1 MRHILSVLTVLALAL
16 SLSACDGPRPSDA
29 EIIARFRVNR
39 AQIEHLMAMMR
50 SDRVLT
56 RVDDNWTDPADPTTV
71 GISHERIAEYRR
83 ILNTIGFPRGFSYD
97 PQSGRV
103 KFMAWAVGLAG
114 SGAAKLLMYLP
125 EGPPPAP
132 LVADLDAY
140 ERPPGQTYV
149 LVYRH
154 IEGPWYLE
162 LDAN

>member
-1 MRHILSVLTVLALAL
+1 MRYILSVLTVLAVAL

-39 AQIEHLMAMMR
+39 AQIEQLMAMMR

-56 RVDDNWTDPADPTTV
+56 RVDDNWTDPEDPTTV

-83 ILNTIGFPRGFSYD
+83 ILNTIGFPRGFYYD
-97 PQSGRV
+97 PKSGRV
-103 KFMAWAVGLAG
+103 KFMAWAVGLVVG
-114 SGAAKLLMYLP
+114 GAAKSLIYLP
-125 EGPPPAP
+125 EAPPPGP

-140 ERPPGQTYV
+140 QRPPEQSYI

-162 LDAN
+162 LDAS

>member
-1 MRHILSVLTVLALAL
+1 MRHILSVLTVLAVAL
-16 SLSACDGPRPSDA
+16 SLCGCDGPRPSDA

-39 AQIEHLMAMMR
+39 AQIEQLMTMMR

-83 ILNTIGFPRGFSYD
+83 ILNTIGFRRGFYYD

-103 KFMAWAVGLAG
+103 TFIAWAVGFAG
-114 SGAAKLLMYLP
+114 SGASKSLMYLP
-125 EGPPPAP
+125 RDPPPSP

-140 ERPPGQTYV
+140 ERPPGQQYV
-149 LVYRH
+149 QAYRH

-162 LDAN
+162 VDGN